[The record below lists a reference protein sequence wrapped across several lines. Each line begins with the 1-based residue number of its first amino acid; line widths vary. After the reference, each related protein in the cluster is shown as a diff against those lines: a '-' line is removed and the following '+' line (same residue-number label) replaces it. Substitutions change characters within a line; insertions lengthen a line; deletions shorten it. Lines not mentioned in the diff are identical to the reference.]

1 MLRAVVIQH
10 RNSTGSI
17 MRSPVFSFSILRS
30 LRIFNNNLI
39 ARASE
44 FGPLLKEGSKV
55 IVESSGRLVGGSC
68 GQRRKIVEEN
78 GGIIVVENLQSTL
91 VEVPNSG
98 GWGVR
103 VLMEER
109 ATNRSPKL

>member
-1 MLRAVVIQH
+1 MALGSLLRAVVIQH

-55 IVESSGRLVGGSC
+55 IVESSGRLLWEV
-68 GQRRKIVEEN
+68 VVEN
-78 GGIIVVENLQSTL
+78 GGKMLRRMEGSLLWGTCR
-91 VEVPNSG
+91 VPLLRFPTWVG
-98 GWGVR
+98 G
-103 VLMEER
+103 E
-109 ATNRSPKL
+109 

>member
-1 MLRAVVIQH
+1 M
-10 RNSTGSI
+10 
-17 MRSPVFSFSILRS
+17 
-30 LRIFNNNLI
+30 
-39 ARASE
+39 
-44 FGPLLKEGSKV
+44 
-55 IVESSGRLVGGSC
+55 GGSC
-68 GQRRKIVEEN
+68 GQPRKMVEEN
-78 GGIIVVENLQSTL
+78 GGITVVGNLQSTL